1 MPAHAPPVPTNTCG
15 QMHTYTHLGPT
26 VVVSPRWGKLH
37 PYEGRFFPHCPS
49 SSGSLL
55 AHTHMDT
62 HVHTQ
67 FMHTQSRGKRKGPK
81 KVDEEI
87 TCAQKAAPGCG
98 EQGAWGARS
107 RRGASW
113 LPLFPSQ
120 QPKVSPGGSAT
131 CGPSAPV
138 GSCEPRT
145 KASSTH
151 HCPPEPSLV
160 LEGAR
165 ALSESAVPS
174 QRDPLSPHL
183 EDRPPDAQTN
193 PNLFR
198 TSQPLLRHG
207 KERAFHLH

>member
-1 MPAHAPPVPTNTCG
+1 MTSTCPH
-15 QMHTYTHLGPT
+15 MHPLCPRTHVGKYTHTHLGPT
-26 VVVSPRWGKLH
+26 LVVSSRWGKLH

-67 FMHTQSRGKRKGPK
+67 FMHTQSRGEGKGPK

-87 TCAQKAAPGCG
+87 TYAQKAAPGCR
-98 EQGAWGARS
+98 EQGAWGAWS

-131 CGPSAPV
+131 CGPPAPV

-160 LEGAR
+160 LEGAT
-165 ALSESAVPS
+165 ALSESVVPS
-174 QRDPLSPHL
+174 
-183 EDRPPDAQTN
+183 
-193 PNLFR
+193 
-198 TSQPLLRHG
+198 
-207 KERAFHLH
+207 